1 MKNKTRYKRIMSLL
15 YDANNDTN
23 LNLVFNA
30 SKKVKAILVATDQC
44 RFWLTLLLKWN
55 TLDNKN
61 KKGSWK
67 RKMKV
72 DSESKM

>member
-1 MKNKTRYKRIMSLL
+1 MSLL

-55 TLDNKN
+55 TLDNN
-61 KKGSWK
+61 KKK
-67 RKMKV
+67 KERQLKEKNEKQLKKKT
-72 DSESKM
+72 ESR

>member
-1 MKNKTRYKRIMSLL
+1 MSLL

-61 KKGSWK
+61 KKGKAAEREKWK
-67 RKMKV
+67 AAEKENWK
-72 DSESKM
+72 